1 MRLEFLPFPF
11 LAGLGI
17 LVTVSVIVWHKNR
30 NVSYLICCIL
40 FGLYL
45 LVLTGLTLFPMPV
58 SSPVERQSVT
68 SILSRINLVP
78 FRFGRLFS
86 LHPNVISYEIL
97 GNIVLTIPFGFG
109 IIFIAPKTAR
119 RIVGWVPGIGFAI
132 EFTQLLASIATGFS
146 YRGIDIND
154 VILNDL
160 GALIG
165 FGLFRLFAWIFLYI
179 KHRFGI
185 KPEGLFAYIDDVIH
199 KSV

>member
-17 LVTVSVIVWHKNR
+17 LVTVSVILWHKNR

-58 SSPVERQSVT
+58 SSPVERQPVT

-109 IIFIAPKTAR
+109 IIFIAPNTAR
-119 RIVGWVPGIGFAI
+119 RIVGWVFGIGFAI

>member
-185 KPEGLFAYIDDVIH
+185 KPEGLFAYIDNVIH

>member
-17 LVTVSVIVWHKNR
+17 LVTVSVILWHKNR
-30 NVSYLICCIL
+30 NVSYLICCVL

-45 LVLTGLTLFPMPV
+45 LVLTGLTLFPMPI
-58 SSPVERQSVT
+58 SSPVERQPVT
-68 SILSRINLVP
+68 SILPRINLVP
-78 FRFGRLFS
+78 FRFGGLFS
-86 LHPNVISYEIL
+86 LHPYVISYEIL
-97 GNIVLTIPFGFG
+97 GNIALTIPFGFG

-119 RIVGWVPGIGFAI
+119 RIVGWIFGIGFAI

-154 VILNDL
+154 LILNDL

-165 FGLFRLFAWIFLYI
+165 FSLFRLFAWIFLYI

-185 KPEGLFAYIDDVIH
+185 KPEGLFAYIDDVIL